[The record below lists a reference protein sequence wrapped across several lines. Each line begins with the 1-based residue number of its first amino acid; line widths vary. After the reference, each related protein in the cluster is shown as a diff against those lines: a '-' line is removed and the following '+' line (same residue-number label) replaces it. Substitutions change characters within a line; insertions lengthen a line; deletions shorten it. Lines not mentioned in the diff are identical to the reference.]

1 MKTIR
6 YQKMNKMDPRDGVK
20 YSTTYV
26 KQTLEQRK
34 DLCKHIKTV
43 ITEISD
49 AVEGD
54 EELLDFM
61 RTPLK
66 GFKTTTGHNR
76 TATDILTDMV
86 NEAKGKQKNNMP
98 KDFALA
104 PIERWNKLFEGTDYA
119 VDLVQTFN
127 AASNNFA
134 DLVESMDDDEQRL

>member
-6 YQKMNKMDPRDGVK
+6 YQKMTKMEPREGVK

-26 KQTLEQRK
+26 KQTQDQRRE
-34 DLCKHIKTV
+34 LCKHIKTV

-49 AVEGD
+49 ALEGD
-54 EELLDFM
+54 DDMLDFM

-66 GFKTTTGHNR
+66 GFKTTAGHNR
-76 TATDILTDMV
+76 TPTDILTDMV
-86 NEAKGKQKNNMP
+86 NEAKGRTKYNLP

-119 VDLVQTFN
+119 IDLVQTYSP
-127 AASNNFA
+127 AGNNFA
-134 DLVESMDDDEQRL
+134 SLIETLDHDET

>member
-26 KQTLEQRK
+26 KQTLAQRK
-34 DLCKHIKTV
+34 DLCKHIKIV
-43 ITEISD
+43 VTEISD
-49 AVEGD
+49 AIEGD
-54 EELLDFM
+54 EGLVDFV

-66 GFKTTTGHNR
+66 GFKTTTGQNR
-76 TATDILTDMV
+76 TLTDVLTDMI
-86 NEAKGKQKNNMP
+86 NEAKGKMKNGMP

-119 VDLVQTFN
+119 VDLVQTFTP
-127 AASNNFA
+127 ANNFNE
-134 DLVESMDDDEQRL
+134 LVEMLEDEQ

>member
-1 MKTIR
+1 MKDIR
-6 YQKMNKMDPRDGVK
+6 YQKLNKMEPRDGVK

-26 KQTLEQRK
+26 KQTLDQRK

-49 AVEGD
+49 ALEGNED
-54 EELLDFM
+54 LLDFM

-86 NEAKGKQKNNMP
+86 NEAKGKTKKGLP

-104 PIERWNKLFEGTDYA
+104 PIERWNKLFAGTDYE
-119 VDLVQTFN
+119 VNLVQTY
-127 AASNNFA
+127 SPPGNNFN
-134 DLVESMDDDEQRL
+134 DLVEMFDEDDAQL

>member
-26 KQTLEQRK
+26 KQTLVQRK
-34 DLCKHIKTV
+34 ELCRHIKTV
-43 ITEISD
+43 VTEISY
-49 AVEGD
+49 AIEND
-54 EELLDFM
+54 EELSDFV

-76 TATDILTDMV
+76 TLTDVLTDMIT
-86 NEAKGKQKNNMP
+86 EAKGKMKNGLP

-104 PIERWNKLFEGTDYA
+104 PIERWNKLFEGTDYE
-119 VDLVQTFN
+119 VDLKQTFS
-127 AASNNFA
+127 APSNNFA
-134 DLVESMDDDEQRL
+134 DLVESMDDDEQGL